1 MAQKSKK
8 AMTQLSVSGAKLRV
22 DPTRI
27 SKQATLEQTEK
38 AYVKPGIHQYKLPKN
53 TFPPPRLAN

>member
-1 MAQKSKK
+1 
-8 AMTQLSVSGAKLRV
+8 MTQLSVSGAKLRV

-53 TFPPPRLAN
+53 TFPPPRLTN